1 MLEATALPSEPQIL
15 SQCMSLTSPVKSH
28 LVPDTEIGSHEF
40 EPGLLLMLFRRNS
53 KKIDVFLKN
62 DRSFDVDDSHLIRS
76 PIFEEFENQ

>member
-1 MLEATALPSEPQIL
+1 MKDGGN
-15 SQCMSLTSPVKSH
+15 V
-28 LVPDTEIGSHEF
+28 
-40 EPGLLLMLFRRNS
+40 FRRNS